1 MTDEITPG
9 FMNYLSELPDNIQ
22 WFICDNI
29 KDLSN
34 DNIRVTI
41 ANAKTSL
48 PIFLSEYA
56 NLEQT
61 EKDILKINC
70 SYFKKKDSAAR
81 AIFNNSDA
89 SETVPNYV
97 HNLLTSESS
106 DDDSGKKK
114 RELQRESIHQ
124 QSIMKQSSHTC
135 KIKVLRMRRYQK
147 R

>member
-89 SETVPNYV
+89 SETVPHYV
-97 HNLLTSESS
+97 HELLTSGSS